1 MQIINRSVF
10 VAVLAGLTLAACG
23 EQSSKSSAVKPAKVE
38 KLDNG
43 FSRLILTERAVERLG
58 IQIAAVREE
67 PVKRTRKVGGEV
79 VALPTESTMVLAPG
93 AGTINGLSL
102 SDTALAPGRHLAA
115 GDPVL
120 ELATF
125 SESGQGRELFSLTAP
140 RDAALLRVLVEP
152 GEHVVTGQALFEVA
166 NISAVWVRV
175 RLVDDPSEVA
185 LDQPARVLPLT
196 RGDDETGLTA
206 EPIQGPSRFD
216 PRTLYYAVSGPK
228 HGLIPGS
235 RVMVE
240 LTLAGSGAQR
250 QVVPFSSVIYGP
262 TGDTWVYTSP
272 EPLEYVRHLIT
283 VDYIDGDIA
292 VLSAGPPTDTAI
304 VAVGAT
310 ELFGLEFGIGK

>member
-43 FSRLILTERAVERLG
+43 LSRLILTERAAERLD

-67 PVKRTRKVGGEV
+67 PVKRTRKVGGRV
-79 VALPTESTMVLAPG
+79 VALPSESTMVLAPG
-93 AGTINGLSL
+93 VGIINGALHG
-102 SDTALAPGRHLAA
+102 DMALAPGKYLTA

-125 SESGQGRELFSLTAP
+125 SESGQGGKLFSLTAP
-140 RDAALLRVLVEP
+140 RDSALLRVLVEP

-166 NISAVWVRV
+166 NLSVVWVRV
-175 RLVDDPSEVA
+175 PLVGDPSEVA
-185 LDQPARVLPLT
+185 RDQPARVLPLT
-196 RGDDETGLTA
+196 RDYDGAGLTA
-206 EPIQGPSRFD
+206 EPTVDPSKLD

-250 QVVPFSSVIYGP
+250 QIVPFSSVIYDP
-262 TGDTWVYTSP
+262 TGSTWVYTNP

-304 VAVGAT
+304 VAVGAA